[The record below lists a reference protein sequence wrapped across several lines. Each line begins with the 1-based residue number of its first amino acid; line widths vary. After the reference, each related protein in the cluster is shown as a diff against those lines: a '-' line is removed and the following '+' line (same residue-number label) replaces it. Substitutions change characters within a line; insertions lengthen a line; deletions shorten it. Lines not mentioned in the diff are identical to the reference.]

1 VGELAFAAG
10 GGAPPSDDCA
20 RDSGSNM
27 PRPIVVTEP
36 INKLWINGSR
46 RRMRGLVP
54 RSHAV
59 ARTRQR
65 ATRPSVRAARVLAAV
80 AAGYVCITACAYSDY
95 PIEATFCDDWCRV
108 LRRTGCEQEPE
119 NCIRDCEGSLSS
131 PRCRDHQAALL
142 ACYESTP
149 ADRFACVGQ
158 GFQSTV
164 RPQPEI
170 CTEQRHALIGCEAPR
185 VLACIEACS
194 ALDTSSAVSAF
205 ADAGARS
212 MGERCPEPP
221 FPCER
226 LCWELDARG
235 GGGGDFATLGEPAI
249 RCALARANEC
259 RAAELSDPTPV
270 EPADTGE
277 PLSWTRLFLECAG
290 LPADLDIFE

>member
-1 VGELAFAAG
+1 
-10 GGAPPSDDCA
+10 
-20 RDSGSNM
+20 
-27 PRPIVVTEP
+27 
-36 INKLWINGSR
+36 
-46 RRMRGLVP
+46 MRGRVL

-65 ATRPSVRAARVLAAV
+65 ATRPSVRAARVLAALGT
-80 AAGYVCITACAYSDY
+80 GYVCITACAYSDY

-119 NCIRDCEGSLSS
+119 NCIRDCEGSLPS
-131 PRCRDHQAALL
+131 PPCRDEQAVLL
-142 ACYESTP
+142 ECYESTP

-170 CTEQRHALIGCEAPR
+170 CTEQRHALIRCEAPR
-185 VLACIEACS
+185 VMACIEACS
-194 ALDTSSAVSAF
+194 ALDTSAA
-205 ADAGARS
+205 AADATDAGAPS
-212 MGERCPEPP
+212 LGERCPEPP

-235 GGGGDFATLGEPAI
+235 SGVGGASSNADLAALGEPAI
-249 RCALARANEC
+249 RCALARASEC
-259 RAAELSDPTPV
+259 RADAALTDAVVTGAASPTSD
-270 EPADTGE
+270 E

-290 LPADLDIFE
+290 LPTDLDVFD

>member
-1 VGELAFAAG
+1 ML
-10 GGAPPSDDCA
+10 
-20 RDSGSNM
+20 
-27 PRPIVVTEP
+27 VTEP

-59 ARTRQR
+59 ARARQR
-65 ATRPSVRAARVLAAV
+65 ATRPSVRAARLLAAAG
-80 AAGYVCITACAYSDY
+80 AAYVCVTACAYSDY
-95 PIEATFCDDWCRV
+95 SIEATFCDDWCRV

-119 NCIRDCEGSLSS
+119 NCIRDCEGSLPS
-131 PRCRDHQAALL
+131 PRCRDYQAALL
-142 ACYESTP
+142 ECYESTP

-185 VLACIEACS
+185 VLACIDACS
-194 ALDTSSAVSAF
+194 ALDTSSAVAG
-205 ADAGARS
+205 DAGAPS
-212 MGERCPEPP
+212 LADRCPGPP

-235 GGGGDFATLGEPAI
+235 AAFGGANDEADLAALGEPAI
-249 RCALARANEC
+249 RCALARADEC
-259 RAAELSDPTPV
+259 RAAQGSLGEPPAPAAPLS
-270 EPADTGE
+270 EPAEE

-290 LPADLDIFE
+290 LPTDLDVFE

>member
-1 VGELAFAAG
+1 ML
-10 GGAPPSDDCA
+10 
-20 RDSGSNM
+20 
-27 PRPIVVTEP
+27 VTEP

-65 ATRPSVRAARVLAAV
+65 ATRPSVRAARVLAALG
-80 AAGYVCITACAYSDY
+80 AGYVCITACAYSDY
-95 PIEATFCDDWCRV
+95 AIEATFCDDWCRV

-119 NCIRDCEGSLSS
+119 NCIRDCEGSLPS
-131 PRCRDHQAALL
+131 PRCRAHQAALL
-142 ACYESTP
+142 ECYESTP

-170 CTEQRHALIGCEAPR
+170 CTEQRHTLIGCEAPR
-185 VLACIEACS
+185 VLDCIQACS
-194 ALDTSSAVSAF
+194 AIDTSAASS
-205 ADAGARS
+205 DAGVQPLDD
-212 MGERCPEPP
+212 RCPGPP

-235 GGGGDFATLGEPAI
+235 AAFGATSGDADLAALGEPAI

-259 RAAELSDPTPV
+259 RTSPSATISEPSGAASPEPSGTVPTEPSGTEPPPGDEPV
-270 EPADTGE
+270 T
-277 PLSWTRLFLECAG
+277 WTRLFLECAG
-290 LPADLDIFE
+290 LPTDIEIFE